1 MLIKQAVILCGGLGT
16 RLKPIT
22 DHVPKPM
29 AEVNGKPF
37 LEYLILQL
45 KDNGIK
51 EILLLT
57 GYKKENIE
65 EYFKDGAR
73 WEVNISYSRG
83 DTEWDTGKRIYQA
96 RNLIDTHFLLLYSD
110 NFVQFNLNKLIEF
123 HNSHEGLIS
132 LTLFQKKEGNNIIIS
147 EGNKVLLYDK
157 KRQSPGLKYVE
168 LGYMIV
174 DKKSFQY
181 FDESNFSFSNTI
193 KNLVDHRQA
202 FGLITKHQYYSI
214 SDPDRLKL
222 MGAYL
227 SKKKIILL
235 DRDGIINAK
244 APKGEYI
251 TSPEKFTVIPS
262 ILKPLNE
269 LSKEGYSFIVISNQ
283 AGIARGKM
291 SLEDLNKIDLKMKEI
306 FRENGI
312 NILKSYYCPH
322 HWEEGCYCRK
332 PNPGMLINAAN
343 EFKFRLDQTFF
354 IGDDER
360 DVFAA
365 YNAECKSILVGDHY
379 NKKYLDS
386 YPCEPDYFAFD
397 LEHAK
402 SYILNNNNNTNN

>member
-132 LTLFQKKEGNNIIIS
+132 LTLFQKKEGN
-147 EGNKVLLYDK
+147 
-157 KRQSPGLKYVE
+157 
-168 LGYMIV
+168 
-174 DKKSFQY
+174 
-181 FDESNFSFSNTI
+181 
-193 KNLVDHRQA
+193 
-202 FGLITKHQYYSI
+202 HQ
-214 SDPDRLKL
+214 
-222 MGAYL
+222 G
-227 SKKKIILL
+227 KI
-235 DRDGIINAK
+235 
-244 APKGEYI
+244 
-251 TSPEKFTVIPS
+251 
-262 ILKPLNE
+262 
-269 LSKEGYSFIVISNQ
+269 
-283 AGIARGKM
+283 
-291 SLEDLNKIDLKMKEI
+291 
-306 FRENGI
+306 
-312 NILKSYYCPH
+312 
-322 HWEEGCYCRK
+322 
-332 PNPGMLINAAN
+332 
-343 EFKFRLDQTFF
+343 
-354 IGDDER
+354 
-360 DVFAA
+360 
-365 YNAECKSILVGDHY
+365 
-379 NKKYLDS
+379 
-386 YPCEPDYFAFD
+386 
-397 LEHAK
+397 
-402 SYILNNNNNTNN
+402 